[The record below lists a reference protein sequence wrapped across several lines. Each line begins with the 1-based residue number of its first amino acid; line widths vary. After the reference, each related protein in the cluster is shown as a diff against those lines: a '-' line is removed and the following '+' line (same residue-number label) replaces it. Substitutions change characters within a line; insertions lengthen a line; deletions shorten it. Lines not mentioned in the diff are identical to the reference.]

1 MHAYVDFGRMRRRQ
15 EETRNQLLVNELTRI
30 VNESGLSTKLSEDF
44 IQKYSEGAGEIELVR
59 SGLDDTMVNAYQA
72 IREVW
77 HARDDVSDLRLAA
90 YLVSIERIAQ
100 TYHSKGL

>member
-1 MHAYVDFGRMRRRQ
+1 M
-15 EETRNQLLVNELTRI
+15 VNELKRI
-30 VNESGLSTKLSEDF
+30 VSESGLNTKLSDDF

-59 SGLDDTMVNAYQA
+59 SGLDDTMVNAYQS

-77 HARDDVSDLRLAA
+77 HSRDDVSDLRLAA